1 LIGLKRLLL
10 ILLEINAFNLK
21 LYTIL
26 AYYAAESVN
35 NLTLLYVKYD
45 MLLTIKLRL
54 KSPPEG
60 P

>member
-10 ILLEINAFNLK
+10 ILLKINVFNLK

-26 AYYAAESVN
+26 VYHAAESVKN
-35 NLTLLYVKYD
+35 STLLYVKYD

-54 KSPPEG
+54 KSPLEG